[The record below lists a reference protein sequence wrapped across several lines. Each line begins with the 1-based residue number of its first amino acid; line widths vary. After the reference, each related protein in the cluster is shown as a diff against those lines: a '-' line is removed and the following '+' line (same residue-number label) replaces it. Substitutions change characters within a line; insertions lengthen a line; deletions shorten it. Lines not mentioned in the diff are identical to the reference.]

1 EERMRLFDGVSQ
13 FLIATAR
20 RAPIVLVVD
29 DLQWADASTIA
40 LLRHLARGVPA
51 QHIVLLGTYRDSEVD
66 GTHPLPEAR
75 GALRRESG
83 FVRLALTGLD
93 AKAFAAL
100 LQRAGEQPLPERLIG
115 AIARETQGNPFF
127 ALEVLRHLEEEVGPS
142 HALVET
148 TDLDL
153 ARIGVPEGVRHVVA
167 RRLARL
173 SGPALTLL
181 QAAAA
186 ADGTFRLAVAAA
198 VAGLTEA
205 QALDAVDEAL
215 TAQLIAPAEAD
226 SYAFTHALVRHTLY
240 GEPNPSRRV
249 RLHRTTAEA
258 MERAGADRLADHAA
272 EIAEQYRLSAAL
284 PGAERGVEHA
294 LAAAAAADAAY
305 AHDRVAVFVQLA
317 LDLMRPED
325 SRRP

>member
-66 GTHPLPEAR
+66 GTHPLAEAL

-93 AKAFAAL
+93 ARAFAAL
-100 LQRAGEQPLPERLIG
+100 LQRGGEQPLPERLIG

-127 ALEVLRHLEEEVGPS
+127 ALEVLRHLAEEAGS
-142 HALVET
+142 AAALATAGGV
-148 TDLDL
+148 DI
-153 ARIGVPEGVRHVVA
+153 ARIGGPDGVRHVVA
-167 RRLARL
+167 PRLARL
-173 SGPALTLL
+173 SGPALVLL
-181 QAAAA
+181 PAAAG
-186 ADGTFRLAVAAA
+186 ADGAFRRAVAAA

-215 TAQLIAPAEAD
+215 TAQLVAPAEAD
-226 SYAFTHALVRHTLY
+226 RYAFTHALVRHTLY
-240 GEPNPSRRV
+240 GALNPSRRL

-258 MERAGADRLADHAA
+258 MERVWAD
-272 EIAEQYRLSAAL
+272 
-284 PGAERGVEHA
+284 
-294 LAAAAAADAAY
+294 
-305 AHDRVAVFVQLA
+305 
-317 LDLMRPED
+317 
-325 SRRP
+325 